1 MRRSL
6 VPATLALMLLAG
18 PATAQL
24 LVVPESQPAAP
35 TQPGQRP
42 AATPPTSGTPMLVMP
57 GPQEAPQPP
66 RIDPITPN
74 MTFRIVEGQGVF
86 GLTRWI
92 QASGRFVGNTSQDF
106 ETFLRANPQA
116 PGMTLAFDSFG
127 GALGAG
133 LRLGRLIRQNR
144 IDTMVGQT
152 VTRIEG
158 GRAVNTLV
166 THQVPCHSAC
176 SYAIMGGVNR
186 RVPSTSLIGV
196 HQFSQRVD
204 AGGRP
209 IDPGFG
215 MAEFENAQALTAAL
229 AVYVQEMG
237 VSAQVLEIA
246 ATAPFGRPIRIMTN
260 QEIQQTRLGTPA
272 QVVQAERQPTGWS
285 IDPRQDAPELYRLR
299 TRSDQGGRRI
309 DEEMFV
315 RCGNT
320 ADVVPVT
327 YRAIVATL
335 PQGGQPLRIGA
346 LRIASDRGQNAVWR
360 REANESQLEAGG
372 VNQSIWINFG
382 VPRGVFATAAQTNR
396 LTLEPAQTRDSNFAA
411 PAEWGDG
418 FAEAFQAFARI
429 CEPLIQQRQLAQR
442 QTQQLA
448 PAQQQQQPRQGQG
461 GGPSGTIQPTR

>member
-42 AATPPTSGTPMLVMP
+42 AAAPPASGTPMLVMP
-57 GPQEAPQPP
+57 GPQEAPPP
-66 RIDPITPN
+66 PTIDPITPN
-74 MTFRIVEGQGVF
+74 MTFRIVEGQGIGGVN
-86 GLTRWI
+86 RWI
-92 QASGRFVGNTSQDF
+92 QASGRFVGNTSQEF
-106 ETFLRANPQA
+106 EAFLRANPQA

-144 IDTMVGQT
+144 IDTMVGKT
-152 VTRIEG
+152 ATRIEG
-158 GRAVNTLV
+158 GRAINTLV
-166 THQVPCHSAC
+166 THLVPCHSAC

-186 RVPSTSLIGV
+186 RMPSTALIGV
-196 HQFSQRVD
+196 HQFSQRID
-204 AGGRP
+204 NAGRP
-209 IDPGFG
+209 VDPGFG

-237 VSAQVLEIA
+237 VEARILEIA
-246 ATAPFGRPIRIMTN
+246 ASRPFGQPILILSN
-260 QEIQQTRLGTPA
+260 QQIQQTRLATPF

-285 IDPRQDAPELYRLR
+285 IDPRADAPALYRLR

-309 DEEMFV
+309 DEELMV

-320 ADVVPVT
+320 TDVVPVT

-346 LRIASDRGQNAVWR
+346 LRIASERGQNAVWR
-360 REANESQLEAGG
+360 REANETQLEAGG
-372 VNQSIWINFG
+372 VNQSIWVNFG

-396 LTLEPAQTRDSNFAA
+396 LTLEPAQTRDSSFAA

-418 FAEAFQAFARI
+418 FADAFQAFARI

-442 QTQQLA
+442 QTQQ
-448 PAQQQQQPRQGQG
+448 QQQAPRPGQGQG
-461 GGPSGTIQPTR
+461 QGPSGTVQPTR